1 MLRWAFIFLA
11 VALVASVLGL
21 SDVEFVAA
29 TIAQILFGVFLLGFI
44 VIVAVGFFPGSR
56 FSSRS

>member
-11 VALVASVLGL
+11 VALVASVLGF